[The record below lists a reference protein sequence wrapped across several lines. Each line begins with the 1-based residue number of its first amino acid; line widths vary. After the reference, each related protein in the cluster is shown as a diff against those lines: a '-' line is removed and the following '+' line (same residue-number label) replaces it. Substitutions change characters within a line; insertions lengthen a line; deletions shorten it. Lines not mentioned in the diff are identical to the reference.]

1 MYVYFIF
8 VCFLFEFK
16 ILLYEMVFNRVER
29 FDFLEDDEEDFS
41 IIFFE
46 KGSLV
51 KILIGFYENLYFIV
65 NLYLFCCF
73 L

>member
-16 ILLYEMVFNRVER
+16 ILLYEMVFIRGER

-46 KGSLV
+46 KGGLV
-51 KILIGFYENLYFIV
+51 KILIGFNENLYFIV
-65 NLYLFCCF
+65 NLYLFFCF

>member
-1 MYVYFIF
+1 MDIVCFFIF
-8 VCFLFEFK
+8 VFFLFEFK
-16 ILLYEMVFNRVER
+16 ILLYEMVFIRVER

-51 KILIGFYENLYFIV
+51 KILIR
-65 NLYLFCCF
+65 F

>member
-1 MYVYFIF
+1 MFILIIF

-16 ILLYEMVFNRVER
+16 ILLYEMVFIRVER

-51 KILIGFYENLYFIV
+51 NIFIGCYENLYFIV
-65 NLYLFCCF
+65 NLNLIFC
-73 L
+73 LL

>member
-16 ILLYEMVFNRVER
+16 ILLYEMVFIRVER

-46 KGSLV
+46 KGGLV
-51 KILIGFYENLYFIV
+51 KILIGFYEILYFIV
-65 NLYLFCCF
+65 NLYLLFC
-73 L
+73 LL

>member
-1 MYVYFIF
+1 MFILIIF

-16 ILLYEMVFNRVER
+16 ILLYEMVFIRVER

-51 KILIGFYENLYFIV
+51 K
-65 NLYLFCCF
+65 
-73 L
+73 

>member
-1 MYVYFIF
+1 MDIVCLFYF
-8 VCFLFEFK
+8 CFLFEFK
-16 ILLYEMVFNRVER
+16 ILLYEMVFIRVER

-51 KILIGFYENLYFIV
+51 KILIR
-65 NLYLFCCF
+65 F

>member
-1 MYVYFIF
+1 
-8 VCFLFEFK
+8 
-16 ILLYEMVFNRVER
+16 MVFIRVER

-65 NLYLFCCF
+65 NLYLFCC
-73 L
+73 LL